1 LKGYRITFIRHGFT
15 QGNVDGKYIG
25 TTDLPLAKE
34 GAEQLYDIAEKA
46 DYPSF
51 QKIYISPLKRCL
63 QTAYILAPN
72 CYMVEMPQLREMDFG
87 EFEGKTP
94 GELKDREDYKK
105 FLEGGLD
112 NPPPGGE
119 SVREVVGRCYDALSV
134 IIGDMME
141 EGLTN
146 CAVITHSGIIMN
158 MLACFGLPKR
168 RAIEYACGFGEGF
181 EVMVSA
187 SMWQRS
193 GAFEIIDTFPH
204 SEEPFEDDYAD
215 DSDHG
220 EHDHADEDEHDCD
233 CGCHHEHEQG

>member
-1 LKGYRITFIRHGFT
+1 MKGYRITFIRHGYT
-15 QGNVDGKYIG
+15 QGNIDGKYIG
-25 TTDLPLAKE
+25 VTDLPLAKD
-34 GAEQLYDIAEKA
+34 GAAELYDIVERA

-63 QTAYILAPN
+63 QTAYIIAPN
-72 CYMVEMPQLREMDFG
+72 SYMVELPQLREMDFG
-87 EFEGKTP
+87 RFEGKTP
-94 GELKDREDYKK
+94 DELKDDGDYKK

-119 SVREVVGRCYDALSV
+119 SARQVVTRCYEALSV

-146 CAVITHSGIIMN
+146 CAVITHGGIIMN
-158 MLACFGLPKR
+158 MMSCFGLPKR
-168 RAIEYACGFGEGF
+168 KPIEYACGFGEGY

-193 GAFEIIDTFPH
+193 GAFEILSKFPQ
-204 SEEPFEDDYAD
+204 ECEQTDD
-215 DSDHG
+215 
-220 EHDHADEDEHDCD
+220 ECE
-233 CGCHHEHEQG
+233 CGCGCDEGTENV